1 MVMVAEVVETA
12 ELVKM
17 ILPPAIVI
25 QNSRQVQNHI
35 LPCPYLL
42 FSLTYLQ
49 VLNDIKYTK
58 INNCI
63 SISLPKYIRPK
74 IRSSY
79 CNILEQ
85 AFNLST

>member
-1 MVMVAEVVETA
+1 MVAEVVEMA

-17 ILPPAIVI
+17 ILPPAIII

-35 LPCPYLL
+35 LPYHYLL
-42 FSLTYLQ
+42 FSLTYPQ
-49 VLNDIKYTK
+49 VLNYIKYTK

-74 IRSSY
+74 
-79 CNILEQ
+79 NQ
-85 AFNLST
+85 